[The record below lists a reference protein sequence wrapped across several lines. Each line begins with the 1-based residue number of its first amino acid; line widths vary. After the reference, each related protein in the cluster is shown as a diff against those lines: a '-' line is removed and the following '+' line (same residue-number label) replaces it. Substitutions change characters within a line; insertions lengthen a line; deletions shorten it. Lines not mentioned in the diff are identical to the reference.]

1 MTRFVK
7 ALGLRSPEAA
17 VAGVLVVAALA
28 IGTANPAFWG
38 WGNLF
43 GLLRSA
49 SVSGIMALGVLLVRE
64 RLEREKAERL
74 ALADAE
80 GGETDNDAAGDDLAT
95 A

>member
-1 MTRFVK
+1 MNARFLK

-17 VAGVLVVAALA
+17 VAGVLVAAALL

-49 SVSGIMALGVLLVRE
+49 SVEGIMALGVLVVLI
-64 RLEREKAERL
+64 A
-74 ALADAE
+74 
-80 GGETDNDAAGDDLAT
+80 GGIDVSFPAFAAA
-95 A
+95 AAR